1 MQGAR
6 IPGQGGRV
14 PRICQFYGIVIAM
27 FYNDHQPAH
36 FHATYGEHRALVDI
50 ENAEII
56 AGSLPPRASRMVS
69 EWARMRRAE
78 LRSNWNLA
86 RRHRPIVKIEPLE

>member
-1 MQGAR
+1 M
-6 IPGQGGRV
+6 

-50 ENAEII
+50 ENAEMI